1 LHLRVE
7 VDEISHP
14 DGRVLVFNVPSRP
27 LGMAIQFKGAY
38 WMRGGE
44 DLVPMTPD
52 LLKRIFAETGPDFSA
67 EICPKATMADLDTR
81 AIDNFRRRW
90 LRKSENPALENLSV
104 EQLLTDAEL
113 NVDGD
118 ITYAAL
124 ILFGFRQA
132 LGKHLGQAEVIF
144 EYRSSEASIP
154 CQQRDEYRLG
164 FFLFMDDI
172 WNKVN
177 LRNEMQ
183 HFEDGLFI
191 WDIPTFNEV
200 VVREAILNAVA
211 HRDYR
216 LPGSVFVRQFPRK
229 MEIVSPGSFPP
240 GITPENI
247 LWKQMPRKPHCRSIS
262 EMRVG

>member
-1 LHLRVE
+1 
-7 VDEISHP
+7 
-14 DGRVLVFNVPSRP
+14 
-27 LGMAIQFKGAY
+27 
-38 WMRGGE
+38 
-44 DLVPMTPD
+44 MTPD

-67 EICPKATMADLDTR
+67 EICQKATMADLDIQ

-90 LRKSENPALENLSV
+90 IRKSENPALENLSA

-113 NVDGD
+113 ILDGD
-118 ITYAAL
+118 ISYAAL
-124 ILFGFRQA
+124 ILFGSHQA

-154 CQQRDEYRLG
+154 CQQREECRLG

-200 VVREAILNAVA
+200 VVREVILNAVA

-216 LPGSVFVRQFPRK
+216 LPGSVFLKERNYLQFHKYRTLLFLYLI
-229 MEIVSPGSFPP
+229 EIHLSQNPNMKPARLKKETCSLLSTYNIFCCYPE
-240 GITPENI
+240 GID
-247 LWKQMPRKPHCRSIS
+247 R
-262 EMRVG
+262 